1 MKRFSAVA
9 TIVLPLTLISSL
21 WGMNVE
27 VPGQTWGLGLLW
39 FGLIVVV
46 MCCWLCLAMIWF
58 KKNRWV

>member
-21 WGMNVE
+21 WGMNIE

-39 FGLIVVV
+39 FGLIVAV
-46 MCCWLCLAMIWF
+46 MCCWFCLAMIWF